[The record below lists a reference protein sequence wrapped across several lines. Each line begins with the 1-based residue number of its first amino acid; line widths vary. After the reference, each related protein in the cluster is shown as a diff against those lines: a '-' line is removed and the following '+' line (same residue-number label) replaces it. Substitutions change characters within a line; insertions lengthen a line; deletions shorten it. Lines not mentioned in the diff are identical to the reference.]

1 MALSAG
7 LNMPIIN
14 PNHAAMMEAV
24 YSFRVLHGLDV
35 DAQAYIERFAEQKD
49 GEQNKGNEKA
59 GITIDMA
66 IQKGLKEETRA
77 LCKKLLE
84 KEVSSSPLI
93 CISLSGYKSF
103 PIRPLTE
110 SSSTP

>member
-1 MALSAG
+1 
-7 LNMPIIN
+7 
-14 PNHAAMMEAV
+14 MEAV

-84 KEVSSSPLI
+84 KET
-93 CISLSGYKSF
+93 
-103 PIRPLTE
+103 PLTIVDAYLIPALDKVGNLYE
-110 SSSTP
+110 NKQLYLCLLYTSRCV